1 MKILELALYAFGP
14 FTDAVLDLSAGQEGL
29 HLIYGP
35 NEAGKSSALR
45 ALRQALFG
53 IPAQSSD
60 SFVHPY
66 SKMRIGLTLRA
77 DDGRT
82 LQLIRRKGNRNT
94 LLGADGTTP
103 LADGMVE
110 RFLGGLTEVEFK
122 SRFALDHEELI
133 QGGKAIL
140 QGGGELGAVLFQ
152 AGGGLKNLVE
162 VRRKLDRELDEL
174 FRPGGGSKRRINTEL
189 SDLREANEAKRK
201 TALHSSEWLEHDT
214 ARREASMR
222 LAEIELRLREK
233 HAEKRRL
240 ERLGEALPL
249 LTRQRT
255 SEQELAQLG
264 DVALLSE
271 PFQKTRLEAQVRR
284 DAARAARESTGEAI
298 ARLDRQIAEL
308 VVAADLLAEADAIER
323 LREGLAADR
332 KARRA
337 LPGEEANLL
346 QALAGA
352 HDLLAESWPH
362 LLSGSR
368 EAEERVLG
376 EQIPGEASVDQ
387 RLDHVLKVGERLR
400 LTRAEGRDR

>member
-1 MKILELALYAFGP
+1 MKILELALHAFGP

-103 LADGMVE
+103 LANGTVE
-110 RFLGGLTEVEFK
+110 RFLGGLTEAEFK

-162 VRRKLDRELDEL
+162 VRRELDRELDEL
-174 FRPGGGSKRRINTEL
+174 FRPGGSKRRINAGLSEL
-189 SDLREANEAKRK
+189 KEANEAKRNA
-201 TALHSSEWLEHDT
+201 ALHSSKWLDP
-214 ARREASMR
+214 
-222 LAEIELRLREK
+222 K
-233 HAEKRRL
+233 
-240 ERLGEALPL
+240 
-249 LTRQRT
+249 
-255 SEQELAQLG
+255 
-264 DVALLSE
+264 
-271 PFQKTRLEAQVRR
+271 
-284 DAARAARESTGEAI
+284 
-298 ARLDRQIAEL
+298 
-308 VVAADLLAEADAIER
+308 
-323 LREGLAADR
+323 
-332 KARRA
+332 
-337 LPGEEANLL
+337 
-346 QALAGA
+346 QA
-352 HDLLAESWPH
+352 
-362 LLSGSR
+362 
-368 EAEERVLG
+368 
-376 EQIPGEASVDQ
+376 
-387 RLDHVLKVGERLR
+387 
-400 LTRAEGRDR
+400 

>member
-1 MKILELALYAFGP
+1 MKILELALHAFGP

-45 ALRQALFG
+45 RMRQALFG

-103 LADGMVE
+103 LANGTVE
-110 RFLGGLTEVEFK
+110 RFLGGLTEAEFK

-162 VRRKLDRELDEL
+162 VRRELDRELDEL
-174 FRPGGGSKRRINTEL
+174 FRPGGSKRRINAGLSEL
-189 SDLREANEAKRK
+189 KEANEAKRNA
-201 TALHSSEWLEHDT
+201 ALHSSKWLEHDT
-214 ARREASMR
+214 ARREASTR
-222 LAEIELRLREK
+222 LAEVELQAERKACRET
-233 HAEKRRL
+233 
-240 ERLGEALPL
+240 P
-249 LTRQRT
+249 
-255 SEQELAQLG
+255 
-264 DVALLSE
+264 
-271 PFQKTRLEAQVRR
+271 
-284 DAARAARESTGEAI
+284 ARAARRSLATPDA
-298 ARLDRQIAEL
+298 
-308 VVAADLLAEADAIER
+308 AADLRAGTRPAWR
-323 LREGLAADR
+323 
-332 KARRA
+332 RRA
-337 LPGEEANLL
+337 AVGAVPEDASGGPGSPRCSSGRAGKHGGSHR
-346 QALAGA
+346 QA
-352 HDLLAESWPH
+352 
-362 LLSGSR
+362 
-368 EAEERVLG
+368 
-376 EQIPGEASVDQ
+376 
-387 RLDHVLKVGERLR
+387 
-400 LTRAEGRDR
+400 